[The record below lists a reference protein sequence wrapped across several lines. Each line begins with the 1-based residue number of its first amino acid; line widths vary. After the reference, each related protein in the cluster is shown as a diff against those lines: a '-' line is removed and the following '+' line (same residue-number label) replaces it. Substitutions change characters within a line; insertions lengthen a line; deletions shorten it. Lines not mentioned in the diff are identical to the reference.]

1 MDRIAS
7 MDGFGNLTEKQQLEV
22 LNNPENFT
30 GLSKSANTSKQSKSY
45 EEWTH
50 YKKGTPDE
58 IEVSL
63 DFRSKMITREKQLE
77 RILQK
82 QIDDFKKNKIK

>member
-1 MDRIAS
+1 MSIDRITN

-45 EEWTH
+45 EEWTL

-58 IEVSL
+58 IEVSP

-82 QIDDFKKNKIK
+82 QIDDFNKE

>member
-1 MDRIAS
+1 MDRITN

-22 LNNPENFT
+22 LNKPENFT

-45 EEWTH
+45 EEWTL

-58 IEVSL
+58 IEVSP

-82 QIDDFKKNKIK
+82 QIDDFNKE

>member
-7 MDGFGNLTEKQQLEV
+7 MDGLGH
-22 LNNPENFT
+22 FT

-58 IEVSL
+58 IEVSP
-63 DFRSKMITREKQLE
+63 DFRSKIITREKQLE

-82 QIDDFKKNKIK
+82 QIDDFNKE

>member
-1 MDRIAS
+1 MDKIES
-7 MDGFGNLTEKQQLEV
+7 MDDFGNSTKKQQLKV
-22 LNNPENFT
+22 LNIPENFT

-50 YKKGTPDE
+50 YKKGTLDE
-58 IEVSL
+58 IEVSP
-63 DFRSKMITREKQLE
+63 DFRSKRITREKHLE

-82 QIDDFKKNKIK
+82 QIDDFNKE

>member
-50 YKKGTPDE
+50 YK
-58 IEVSL
+58 
-63 DFRSKMITREKQLE
+63 REHQM
-77 RILQK
+77 R
-82 QIDDFKKNKIK
+82 

>member
-63 DFRSKMITREKQLE
+63 DFRSKMITRENSLKE
-77 RILQK
+77 YC
-82 QIDDFKKNKIK
+82 KNKLMILKRII

>member
-7 MDGFGNLTEKQQLEV
+7 MDYFGHFTGKQQLQV

-30 GLSKSANTSKQSKSY
+30 GLSKFANTSKQSKSY

-50 YKKGTPDE
+50 YKKGTLDE
-58 IEVSL
+58 IEVSP

-82 QIDDFKKNKIK
+82 QIDDFNKE